1 MTPSRSSSYCV
12 GVTWSQGGSF
22 IYAVSRDHTSG
33 NSSGGAWEGDLE
45 AAGLGAPLSPSTLV
59 HGAVRGEMT
68 TGRVCQEQETAVP
81 VLPWPEDKRGD
92 P

>member
-1 MTPSRSSSYCV
+1 MTTPRSASYCM
-12 GVTWSQGGSF
+12 GVTGARGGSF
-22 IYAVSRDHTSG
+22 VYAVSRGHTSG
-33 NSSGGAWEGDLE
+33 NRSGGAWEGDLE

-68 TGRVCQEQETAVP
+68 TRRVCQEQETAVS